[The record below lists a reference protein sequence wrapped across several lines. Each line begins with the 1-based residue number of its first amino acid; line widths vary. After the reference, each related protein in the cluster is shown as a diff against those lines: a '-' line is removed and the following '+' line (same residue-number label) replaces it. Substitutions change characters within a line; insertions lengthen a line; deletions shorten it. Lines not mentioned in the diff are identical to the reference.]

1 MEIAKLLIIF
11 SGSFICMSTNETSP
25 TIYLSK
31 PTTAHDVKVLLLYP
45 ETACMVAFSR
55 HREKLGEEEVLS
67 NKQIR
72 SYLSFLSMLLFL
84 VRMHS

>member
-11 SGSFICMSTNETSP
+11 SGSFIYMSTNETSP
-25 TIYLSK
+25 TIYLGK

-45 ETACMVAFSR
+45 ETACIVAFSR
-55 HREKLGEEEVLS
+55 HREKGEEEVLS
-67 NKQIR
+67 NKQR
-72 SYLSFLSMLLFL
+72 SYLSFLSMLLSL